1 MMIDYGPSPSVRA
14 RWKKGAGIRA
24 MKRHA
29 SKAYHAGRDFIRD
42 IAAIWSMLRPV
53 PVDPAMRG
61 VICRALMDGETGGRT
76 VIRDGN
82 AFEQRRGPHF
92 HDTVQA

>member
-1 MMIDYGPSPSVRA
+1 MTPDFGASKAVRN

-42 IAAIWSMLRPV
+42 VAAIWSMFRA

-61 VICRALMDGETGGRT
+61 AICRALLDGETGGRT
-76 VIRDGN
+76 VIQDGN

>member
-1 MMIDYGPSPSVRA
+1 MTPDFGASKAVRN
-14 RWKKGAGIRA
+14 RWKKGASIRA
-24 MKRHA
+24 MKRRA
-29 SKAYHAGRDFIRD
+29 SKAYRAARDFIRD
-42 IAAIWSMLRPV
+42 IAAIREMFRA

-61 VICRALMDGETGGRT
+61 TICRALLDGETGGKT